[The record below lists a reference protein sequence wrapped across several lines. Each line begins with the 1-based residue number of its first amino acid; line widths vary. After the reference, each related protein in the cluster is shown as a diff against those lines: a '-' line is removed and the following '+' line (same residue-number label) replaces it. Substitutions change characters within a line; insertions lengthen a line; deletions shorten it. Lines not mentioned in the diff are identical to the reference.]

1 MTVRPL
7 GNDRPVLTARRS
19 LLHNRFVM
27 PPYRAGMGMPP
38 HAVGAGP
45 HAENREGWTGVMVV
59 GSGGATEGS
68 SVWVESP
75 AGRRRR
81 AAGAVRASPERAE
94 AFDRYVVPELETLYR
109 VALAITGDHAEAE
122 DLVQDTVVRAFAA
135 VDRFDGG
142 HPRAWL
148 LTILRN
154 THINRHRRR
163 RPSLLADPADID
175 GLAEPPASAETGP
188 EPAAMAA
195 VFDEAVETALG
206 SLGVE
211 QRAVIA
217 LVDVDGLS
225 YQEAA
230 DVLGIPVGTVMSRL
244 HRGRKKVRRKLAASG
259 LKTRRQ

>member
-1 MTVRPL
+1 MTMPPTGNGWPL
-7 GNDRPVLTARRS
+7 LTEGRS
-19 LLHNRFVM
+19 LLADEFTPSRHHRGGVRV
-27 PPYRAGMGMPP
+27 PPG
-38 HAVGAGP
+38 AVSAGP
-45 HAENREGWTGVMVV
+45 NVEGRVGWDGVMVV
-59 GSGGATEGS
+59 GSGCATKRSPERES
-68 SVWVESP
+68 SV
-75 AGRRRR
+75 GRRRR
-81 AAGAVRASPERAE
+81 AAGAVSVSAERAE

-109 VALAITGDHAEAE
+109 VALAITRDHAEAE

-154 THINRHRRR
+154 THINWHRRR

-195 VFDEAVETALG
+195 VFDEAVETAFG
-206 SLGVE
+206 SLGDD

-244 HRGRKKVRRKLAASG
+244 HRGRK
-259 LKTRRQ
+259 

>member
-1 MTVRPL
+1 MTIRPL
-7 GNDRPVLTARRS
+7 GDDWPVPIARRS
-19 LLHNRFVM
+19 LLHNRFVA
-27 PPYRAGMGMPP
+27 PPRRAVMRLLPEV
-38 HAVGAGP
+38 VGAGP
-45 HAENREGWTGVMVV
+45 HAGSRVGWNGVMAV
-59 GSGGATEGS
+59 GSDCATEGS
-68 SVWVESP
+68 SVRVEAS

-81 AAGAVRASPERAE
+81 AAGAVSASAERAE

-109 VALAITGDHAEAE
+109 VALAITRDHAEAE

-175 GLAEPPASAETGP
+175 GPAEPASAETGP

-195 VFDEAVETALG
+195 VFDEAVETAFG
-206 SLGVE
+206 SLGDD
-211 QRAVIA
+211 QRAVVA

-230 DVLGIPVGTVMSRL
+230 DVLDIPVGTVMSPL
-244 HRGRKKVRRKLAASG
+244 HPG
-259 LKTRRQ
+259 T

>member
-1 MTVRPL
+1 MTMPPSGNGWPL
-7 GNDRPVLTARRS
+7 LTEGRS
-19 LLHNRFVM
+19 LLPDRFT
-27 PPYRAGMGMPP
+27 PPRHRGGARVPP
-38 HAVGAGP
+38 GAVSAGP
-45 HAENREGWTGVMVV
+45 HVEGRVGWDGVMFV
-59 GSGGATEGS
+59 GSGCATKRSPERES
-68 SVWVESP
+68 SV
-75 AGRRRR
+75 GRRRR
-81 AAGAVRASPERAE
+81 AAGAVSASAERAE

-163 RPSLLADPADID
+163 RPSLLADPADIN
-175 GLAEPPASAETGP
+175 GFAEPASTETGP

-195 VFDEAVETALG
+195 VFDESVETAFE
-206 SLGVE
+206 SLGDD

-230 DVLGIPVGTVMSRL
+230 DVLDIPVGTVMSRL